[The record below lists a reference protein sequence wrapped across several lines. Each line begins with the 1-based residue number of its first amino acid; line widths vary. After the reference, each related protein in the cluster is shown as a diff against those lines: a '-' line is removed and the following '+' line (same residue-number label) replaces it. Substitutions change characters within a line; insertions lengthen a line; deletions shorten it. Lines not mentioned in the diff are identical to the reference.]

1 MTGLIKMYFY
11 RMSRSAGLAISLAV
25 CLLCVFI
32 PFLEQRIPVISM
44 LFAPVSTVSGATLNI
59 FASGLPCAVSAV
71 YLSAVFAD
79 DFSNGFIKNIIPAVK
94 SRNTIFLARTAV
106 TVIFAAGVYIM
117 VSACSFIFYGAVMGY
132 NTGFDASY
140 LKTLFLVF
148 LMSVAFLMFTGA
160 MTILTRGMV
169 MSVLFAVSFATGFSI
184 VPVAVGESLIF
195 GVADPSYEAHFYTY
209 VLSYIIKNT
218 EYEFS
223 VLKAVAMSAVYII
236 VSVAISLAVLNMRD
250 EK

>member
-1 MTGLIKMYFY
+1 
-11 RMSRSAGLAISLAV
+11 
-25 CLLCVFI
+25 
-32 PFLEQRIPVISM
+32 
-44 LFAPVSTVSGATLNI
+44 
-59 FASGLPCAVSAV
+59 
-71 YLSAVFAD
+71 
-79 DFSNGFIKNIIPAVK
+79 
-94 SRNTIFLARTAV
+94 
-106 TVIFAAGVYIM
+106 
-117 VSACSFIFYGAVMGY
+117 MGY